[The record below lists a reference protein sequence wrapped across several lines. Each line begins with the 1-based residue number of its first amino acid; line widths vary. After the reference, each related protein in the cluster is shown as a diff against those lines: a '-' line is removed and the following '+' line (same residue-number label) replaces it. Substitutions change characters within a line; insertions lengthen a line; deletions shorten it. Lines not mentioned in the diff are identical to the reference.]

1 VALICC
7 QLEAAQR
14 KMIPQSFEYLRPETL
29 SEAIALLDQH
39 GETAKVLSG
48 GQSLIPMM
56 KVRLARP
63 EYIVD
68 INRITHLQYVK
79 EEDGFLKIGGLTRE
93 SDLEQSPLVQ
103 SKYPII
109 LDTARL
115 IADPQVRNMATV
127 GGNLAHGDPA
137 NDHPATMLA
146 LEAEIVAT
154 GKNGQRTIPVKDF
167 FLSVFST
174 ALEHGEILTEI
185 RIPIPPSGSG
195 GAYFK
200 LERKVGDFATVG
212 VAAQVTIDTGGV
224 CRRVG
229 IGLTNVGPT
238 PIKAF
243 RAEEFLV
250 GKMLDDRQIT
260 GAAQLAAEDSQPS
273 SDLRGPA
280 EYKQSMVKELTKRA
294 LGRARARALS

>member
-1 VALICC
+1 
-7 QLEAAQR
+7 
-14 KMIPQSFEYLRPETL
+14 MIPQSFEYFCPETV
-29 SEAIALLDQH
+29 SEAIALLHEH
-39 GETAKVLSG
+39 GEGAKVLSG

-56 KVRLARP
+56 KMRLARP

-68 INRITHLQYVK
+68 INRIADLHYVK
-79 EEDGFLKIGGLTRE
+79 EEDGFLKIGGLTHE
-93 SDLEQSPLVQ
+93 SDLEASSLIR

-109 LDTARL
+109 LDTAAL

-146 LEAEIVAT
+146 LGAEIIAT
-154 GKNGQRTIPVKDF
+154 GKGGERTIPIKDF
-167 FLSVFST
+167 FLSVFTT

-185 RIPIPPSGSG
+185 RIPIPSPRSG

-212 VAAQVTIDTGGV
+212 VAAQVAVDGKGV
-224 CRRVG
+224 CRSAG
-229 IGLTNVGPT
+229 IGLTNVGST
-238 PIKAF
+238 PIKAT
-243 RAEEFLV
+243 RAEGFLV
-250 GKMLDDRQIT
+250 GKKVDGPQI
-260 GAAQLAAEDSQPS
+260 GQAAQLAAEDAQPS

-280 EYKQSMVKELTKRA
+280 EYKVSMVKELTKRA
-294 LGRARARALS
+294 LVRARERAGS

>member
-1 VALICC
+1 
-7 QLEAAQR
+7 
-14 KMIPQSFEYLRPETL
+14 MIPQSFEYYRPGTL
-29 SEAIALLDQH
+29 PEAVALLEQH
-39 GETAKVLSG
+39 GDAAKILSG

-63 EYIVD
+63 EYLID
-68 INRITHLQYVK
+68 INQIAGLQYIK
-79 EEDGFLKIGGLTRE
+79 EENGYLKIGGLTRE
-93 SDLEQSPLVQ
+93 ADLETSDLIR

-109 LDTARL
+109 LDTASL

-146 LEAEIVAT
+146 LGAEIIAV
-154 GKNGQRTIPVKDF
+154 GPRGERNIPIKDF
-167 FLSVFST
+167 FLSVFTT

-185 RIPIPPSGSG
+185 RIPIPRPSSG

-212 VAAQVTIDTGGV
+212 VAAHVTVDAAEI
-224 CRRVG
+224 CQEAG
-229 IGLTNVGPT
+229 IGLTNVGAT
-238 PIKAF
+238 PLKAN
-243 RAEEFLV
+243 RAEDFLR
-250 GKMLDDRQIT
+250 GKRLDESNIKQ
-260 GAAQLAAEDSQPS
+260 AAQLAAEAAQPS

-280 EYKQSMVKELTKRA
+280 EYKVSMVKELTKRA
-294 LGRARARALS
+294 LTRARERSAQPAR

>member
-1 VALICC
+1 
-7 QLEAAQR
+7 
-14 KMIPQSFEYLRPETL
+14 MIPQSFEYLRPETL
-29 SEAIALLDQH
+29 SEAIALMDQY

-68 INRITHLQYVK
+68 INRITDLQYVR
-79 EEDGFLKIGGLTRE
+79 EEDGFLKIGALTRE
-93 SDLEQSPLVQ
+93 SDLELSPLVQ

-115 IADPQVRNMATV
+115 IADPQVRNLATV

-146 LEAEIVAT
+146 LEAEIVAK

-174 ALEHGEILTEI
+174 ALEQGEILTEI

-212 VAAQVTIDTGGV
+212 VAAQVAIDSGGA
-224 CRRVG
+224 CRRAG

-243 RAEEFLV
+243 RAEELLV
-250 GKMLDDRQIT
+250 GKMLDDLQIM

-280 EYKQSMVKELTKRA
+280 DYKQSMVKELTKRA